1 MHWGHSPTTKISPW
15 SQAAPRHYMS
25 IVLCFRV
32 DSNNNRTLT
41 SKHIQDALA
50 CVVTKRPDFARHL
63 ILDPE
68 SPSDLRIQAAPPSPV
83 IPCDHLPADFL
94 YGPSFSELEAQNFPA
109 PAFVNPEFIIS
120 GDINPSS
127 GPKPVVRIRLLYI
140 KEGLLMFTYMHHA
153 YGDGSCL
160 DDFVTL
166 LSTEMAYKPE
176 SNNVVDNKRINV
188 DFDLGSDKKKDR
200 DFKSLL
206 QKCPEYGLFSDPMGP
221 TQPVLA
227 PVDLDMASYKKPM
240 TGKIFVVR
248 SAKLRPVL
256 DWLKEA
262 YEGKP
267 ISSFLAIRALIWA
280 HTTKAR
286 LANEAALSA
295 LFANHKPKFTNPH
308 NWNDPGKNLFPTNDS
323 LKTYF
328 GNGVAIAS
336 VTLPSAEVLLEACD
350 WKRAKEQGKA
360 PTALLEVIR
369 RIDQANRAIDRE
381 FVLTR
386 TALFESAPDIR
397 HIGVAHDARAPHT
410 FSCNTW
416 KFLGGRATFWFPGE
430 REGVRC
436 SAIRRAQGEWA
447 FPHALVLPGRPAI
460 EGGDL
465 ELLVTLP
472 AMCMKALEEDE
483 DWMGLLDRPAA

>member
-1 MHWGHSPTTKISPW
+1 
-15 SQAAPRHYMS
+15 MS
-25 IVLCFRV
+25 IVLCFRMFPQV
-32 DSNNNRTLT
+32 DSDDVHTLT
-41 SKHIQDALA
+41 PKHIQEVLA
-50 CVVTKRPDFARHL
+50 RVVTKRPDLARHL

-68 SPSDLRIQAAPPSPV
+68 SPSGLRIQAAPPRPV
-83 IPCDHLPADFL
+83 IPCECLLPPDFI
-94 YGPSFSELEAQNFPA
+94 YKGPSFSELEAQNFPA
-109 PAFVNPEFIIS
+109 AAFVDPEFIIS

-140 KEGLLMFTYMHHA
+140 KDGLLMFTYMHHA

-166 LSTEMAYKPE
+166 LSSEMVPNPK
-176 SNNVVDNKRINV
+176 SNTLVNNQRIDV
-188 DFDLGSDKKKDR
+188 DFDIGSDKKDR
-200 DFKSLL
+200 DFQSLV
-206 QKCPEYGLFSDPMGP
+206 QKCPEYALFSEPLGP
-221 TQPVLA
+221 TQPVLE

-248 SAKLRPVL
+248 SATLRPVL
-256 DWLKEA
+256 NWLKES
-262 YEGKP
+262 YDGKP

-286 LANEAALSA
+286 LAYEDETSA

-308 NWNDPGKNLFPTNDS
+308 NWNDPGKNLFPTNNS

-336 VTLPSAEVLLEACD
+336 VTLPNADVLLNACD
-350 WKRAKEQGKA
+350 WKTAMEQGEA

-369 RIDQANRAIDRE
+369 QIDQANRAIDEE

-416 KFLGGRATFWFPGE
+416 KFLGGRATFMSPDE
-430 REGVRC
+430 DEGVRC

-447 FPHALVLPGRPAI
+447 LPHALVLPGRPAI
-460 EGGDL
+460 GDGDL

-472 AMCMKALEEDE
+472 EMCMKALEEDE
-483 DWMGLLDRPAA
+483 DWMGLIDTSPA